1 LGIGVPA
8 VKTLAIIAALLTC
21 FVVFVPHAALAQ
33 GPDEASALNQKVIQL
48 YNQGRFS
55 EALPPAQ
62 RALGMREKAL
72 GPDHREVAVSLNSL
86 AELYRAQGRYA
97 DAEPLYKRALAI
109 WEKAH
114 GPDHPEVATGLNNLA
129 LLYQAQGR
137 YADAE
142 PLYKRALAIW
152 EKIGLYAEEAGKPP

>member
-1 LGIGVPA
+1 MKQVRKL
-8 VKTLAIIAALLTC
+8 
-21 FVVFVPHAALAQ
+21 
-33 GPDEASALNQKVIQL
+33 QL

-55 EALPPAQ
+55 EALPLAQ

-72 GPDHREVAVSLNSL
+72 
-86 AELYRAQGRYA
+86 
-97 DAEPLYKRALAI
+97 
-109 WEKAH
+109 

-142 PLYKRALAIW
+142 PLYKRLR
-152 EKIGLYAEEAGKPP
+152 GDCQRSLTL